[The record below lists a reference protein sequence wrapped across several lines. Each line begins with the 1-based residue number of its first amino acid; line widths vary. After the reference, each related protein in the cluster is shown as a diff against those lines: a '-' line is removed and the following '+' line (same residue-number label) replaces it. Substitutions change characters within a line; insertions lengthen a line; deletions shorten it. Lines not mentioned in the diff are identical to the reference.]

1 MLKTLRSVLRFRPV
15 HLRAADRRLST
26 VASVA
31 DYRRLARRRLP
42 RGVFDYVDGGAE
54 DELSL
59 RRNSGA
65 FRRLEFRPRG
75 LCDVGKTDTSPT
87 LFGPRGRLPGVL

>member
-15 HLRAADRRLST
+15 HLRAADRLST
-26 VASVA
+26 VANVA

-42 RGVFDYVDGGAE
+42 RGVFDYMDGGAE

-59 RRNSGA
+59 HRNSEA
-65 FRRLEFRPRG
+65 FRRLEFRPR
-75 LCDVGKTDTSPT
+75 
-87 LFGPRGRLPGVL
+87 VLV